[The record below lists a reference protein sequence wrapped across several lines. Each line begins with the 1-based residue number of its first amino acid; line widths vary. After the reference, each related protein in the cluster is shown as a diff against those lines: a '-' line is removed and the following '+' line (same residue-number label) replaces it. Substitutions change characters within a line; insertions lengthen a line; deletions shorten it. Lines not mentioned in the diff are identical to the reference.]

1 MTVTTQQAGA
11 INPPAQ
17 REAEFEAVFLQ
28 HYQRVFGV
36 LYRLTGDRAEAEDLA
51 LEAFLKLWQDPPGRE
66 GNLGG
71 WLYRVATRLGFN
83 ALRSGQRRRGYESAA
98 GRDAW
103 DQGEPP
109 DPPRE
114 AERRDERAA
123 VRATLGILAERDAQ
137 LLILRHSGLSYRE
150 IAATLGVSP
159 GSIGTLLTRAERA
172 FERAHGGGGFDASE

>member
-28 HYQRVFGV
+28 HYQRVYGV

-51 LEAFLKLWQDPPGRE
+51 LEAFLKLWQDPPGRD
-66 GNLGG
+66 GSLGG

-83 ALRSGQRRRGYESAA
+83 ALRAGQRRRNHETAA
-98 GRDAW
+98 GRDFW
-103 DQGEPP
+103 GQGDTP
-109 DPPRE
+109 DPPSE
-114 AERRDERAA
+114 VERRDERAA
-123 VRATLGILAERDAQ
+123 VRAALGRMAERDAQ

-150 IAATLGVSP
+150 IAASLGVSP
-159 GSIGTLLTRAERA
+159 GSIGTLLARAERA
-172 FERAHGGGGFDASE
+172 FEQAYVGGGFDASR